1 MLDVQVLLVVMAV
14 WGEAEELL
22 KIPMAT
28 MDECQAYARF
38 WNGRLPG
45 VDASCVVVQRG
56 VKIAGW
62 SKEQPIYSQ

>member
-22 KIPMAT
+22 KVPMAT
-28 MDECQAYARF
+28 MDQCQAYARL

-56 VKIAGW
+56 LKIATW
-62 SKEQPIYSQ
+62 AKE